1 MTLRVLYSINTSE
14 NPMFPTKLVE
24 VVEFLNSTSIT
35 VSEKYGDGR
44 FNSIDDEDTIIDLL
58 TQKYGEENVEKP
70 FERNWWD
77 VKVFGYP
84 LNIKSSKYGSAAD
97 NFSSKAAILYALT
110 DLPEDKV
117 NVQSWK
123 KFQDALKNHSSNDNH
138 RDYYI
143 FSLNKVTNE
152 VHLTSLKTLNKLTPN
167 GNNLPFQ
174 IKWKDN
180 ITPVQRT
187 HRQAYDFVVGCYKQ
201 SVFKKVS
208 AHEGYDAL

>member
-1 MTLRVLYSINTSE
+1 
-14 NPMFPTKLVE
+14 MFPTKLVE
-24 VVEFLNSTSIT
+24 VVEFLNSIAIT
-35 VSEKYGDGR
+35 VSEKHGDGR
-44 FNSIDDEDTIIDLL
+44 VNSIDDEDTIIDLL
-58 TQKYGEENVEKP
+58 IEKYGVENIEKP
-70 FERNWWD
+70 KERNWWD

-110 DLPEDKV
+110 NLDEDKV
-117 NVQSWK
+117 NVSSWK
-123 KFQDALKNHSSNDNH
+123 KFQDALKNYSSEDNN

-152 VHLTSLKTLNKLTPN
+152 VHLTSLKSLNKLTPN

-180 ITPVQRT
+180 TNPVQRT
-187 HRQAYDFVVGCYKQ
+187 HRQAYDFLVGCYKE
-201 SVFKKVS
+201 SVLKKVS
-208 AHEGYDAL
+208 AHDGYNAL